1 MRVRIIIPRLL
12 QKIYEIG
19 DWRLEIGTESPV
31 SNLQSPFTV
40 IQNDTTTLLDL
51 YRQMLLIRRF
61 EEKCNE
67 LYIQGL
73 IPSTLHL
80 YAGQEAVA
88 VGVCSLLNNDDYITS
103 THRPHGHA
111 LAKGVSA
118 RSIMAELF
126 AKATGCCRGKGGS
139 MHVGDMRV
147 GMLPAIAIVGAGA
160 PIAVGIGLSAKMR
173 GTNQVAVC
181 FFGDGGANEGA
192 VHEAMNM
199 AAIWKLPV
207 VFVVENNLYGASTPT
222 QYAFAIQ
229 DIADRAHAYGF
240 PGVVVD
246 GMDVLAVREVAD
258 AAIQRARDKQGPTL
272 VECKT
277 YRFVGHSRS
286 DARNYRSRDEEA
298 EWLKR
303 DPLPRLA
310 EMLLAQNK
318 ITRAN
323 LDALQNDVDAE
334 IQDAI
339 EFAEASPYPKP
350 EETLQDVFWEG

>member
-1 MRVRIIIPRLL
+1 MGMT
-12 QKIYEIG
+12 QNE
-19 DWRLEIGTESPV
+19 T
-31 SNLQSPFTV
+31 NLR
-40 IQNDTTTLLDL
+40 DL
-51 YRQMLLIRRF
+51 YRRMLLIRRF

-67 LYIQGL
+67 LFLQGR

-88 VGVCSLLNNDDYITS
+88 VGLCSLLNNDDYITS

-126 AKATGCCRGKGGS
+126 AKETGCCRGKGGS
-139 MHVGDMRV
+139 MHVGDIRV
-147 GMLPAIAIVGAGA
+147 GMPPAIAIVGAGA
-160 PIAVGIGLSAKMR
+160 PIAAGIALSAKMR
-173 GTNQVAVC
+173 GTDQVAVC

-207 VFVVENNLYGASTPT
+207 IFVVENNLYAASTPT
-222 QYAFAIQ
+222 HYAFAVQ
-229 DIADRAHAYGF
+229 DIADRANAYGF
-240 PGVVVD
+240 PGVVAD
-246 GMDVLAVREVAD
+246 GMDVLAVREVAH
-258 AAIQRARDKQGPTL
+258 AAIERARNKQGPTL

-286 DARNYRSRDEEA
+286 DARNYRSREEEN
-298 EWLKR
+298 EWLQR
-303 DPLPRLA
+303 DPIPRLGD
-310 EMLLAQNK
+310 MLLAQGTF
-318 ITRAN
+318 TRAD
-323 LDALQNDVDAE
+323 LDAIQNDVDAE

-339 EFAEASPYPKP
+339 AFAEASPDPKA
-350 EETLQDVFWEG
+350 EETLENVFWER

>member
-1 MRVRIIIPRLL
+1 MAHNETMLR
-12 QKIYEIG
+12 E
-19 DWRLEIGTESPV
+19 
-31 SNLQSPFTV
+31 
-40 IQNDTTTLLDL
+40 L

-67 LYIQGL
+67 LFLQGR

-88 VGVCSLLNNDDYITS
+88 VGFCSLLNKDDYITS

-111 LAKGVSA
+111 LAKGVSPRA
-118 RSIMAELF
+118 IMAELF
-126 AKATGCCRGKGGS
+126 AKETGCCRGKGGS
-139 MHVGDMRV
+139 MHVGDINV
-147 GMLPAIAIVGAGA
+147 GMPPAIAIVGAGA

-173 GTNQVAVC
+173 GTQQVAVC

-199 AAIWKLPV
+199 AAIWHLPV
-207 VFVVENNLYGASTPT
+207 IFVVENNLYGASTPVAT
-222 QYAFAIQ
+222 AFAIPN
-229 DIADRAHAYGF
+229 IADRAQAYGF

-246 GMDVLAVREVAD
+246 GMDVLAVRKVAD
-258 AAIQRARDKQGPTL
+258 AAIQRARSKQGPTL

-286 DARNYRSRDEEA
+286 DARNYRSRDEESD
-298 EWLKR
+298 WLKK
-303 DPLPRLA
+303 DPIARLGNW
-310 EMLLAQNK
+310 LIAQDSA
-318 ITRAN
+318 TRAE
-323 LDALQNDVDAE
+323 LDALQDDVDAE

-339 EFAEASPYPKP
+339 SFAEASPEPKA
-350 EETLQDVFWEG
+350 EEALEDVFWKG

>member
-1 MRVRIIIPRLL
+1 MS
-12 QKIYEIG
+12 E
-19 DWRLEIGTESPV
+19 TN
-31 SNLQSPFTV
+31 NLIS
-40 IQNDTTTLLDL
+40 L

-67 LYIQGL
+67 LFLQGR

-88 VGVCSLLNNDDYITS
+88 VGVCSLLRVDDYITS

-126 AKATGCCRGKGGS
+126 AKETGCCRGKGGS
-139 MHVGDMRV
+139 MHVGDIRV
-147 GMLPAIAIVGAGA
+147 GMPPAIAIVGGGA
-160 PIAVGIGLSAKMR
+160 PIATGIALSAKMR
-173 GTNQVAVC
+173 GTDQVAVC

-207 VFVVENNLYGASTPT
+207 VFVVENNLYAASTPT
-222 QYAFAIQ
+222 HYAFAIQ
-229 DIADRAHAYGF
+229 DIADRANAYGF
-240 PGVVVD
+240 PGVIAD
-246 GMDVLAVREVAD
+246 GMDVLAVREVAG
-258 AAIQRARDKQGPTL
+258 AAIERARAKQGPTL

-286 DARNYRSRDEEA
+286 DARNYRSREEEN

-303 DPLPRLA
+303 DPIARLA
-310 EMLLAQNK
+310 DMLIAQGESS
-318 ITRAN
+318 RAD
-323 LDALQNDVDAE
+323 LDAMQNDVDAE

-339 EFAEASPYPKP
+339 AFAEASPAPKP
-350 EETLQDVFWEG
+350 EETLQDVFWKG

>member
-1 MRVRIIIPRLL
+1 MTNNI
-12 QKIYEIG
+12 
-19 DWRLEIGTESPV
+19 S
-31 SNLQSPFTV
+31 
-40 IQNDTTTLLDL
+40 L
-51 YRQMLLIRRF
+51 YRQMFLIRRF

-67 LYIQGL
+67 LFLQGR

-88 VGVCSLLNNDDYITS
+88 VGFCSLLRVDDYITS

-118 RSIMAELF
+118 RAIMAELF
-126 AKATGCCRGKGGS
+126 AKETGCCRGKGGS
-139 MHVGDMRV
+139 MHVGDIRV

-173 GTNQVAVC
+173 GTEQIAVC

-207 VFVVENNLYGASTPT
+207 IFVVENNLYAASTPVAT
-222 QYAFAIQ
+222 AFAIP

-246 GMDVLAVREVAD
+246 GMDVLAVRECAD
-258 AAIQRARDKQGPTL
+258 AAIERARSKQGPTL

-286 DARNYRSRDEEA
+286 DARNYRSRDEEN
-298 EWLKR
+298 EWLAR
-303 DPLPRLA
+303 DPIARLGNF
-310 EMLLAQNK
+310 LVSQNSA
-318 ITRAN
+318 TRAA
-323 LDALQNDVDAE
+323 LDAIQNEVDAE

-339 EFAEASPYPKP
+339 AFAEASPDPKA
-350 EETLQDVFWEG
+350 EETLEDVFWNA

>member
-1 MRVRIIIPRLL
+1 M
-12 QKIYEIG
+12 
-19 DWRLEIGTESPV
+19 LET
-31 SNLQSPFTV
+31 N
-40 IQNDTTTLLDL
+40 TLISL

-61 EEKCNE
+61 EEKCTE
-67 LYIQGL
+67 LFLQGR

-88 VGVCSLLNNDDYITS
+88 VGVCSLLNADDYITS

-111 LAKGVSA
+111 LAKGVRA

-126 AKATGCCRGKGGS
+126 AKETGCCKGKGGS
-139 MHVGDMRV
+139 MHVGDIRV
-147 GMLPAIAIVGAGA
+147 GMPPAIAIVGAGA

-173 GTNQVAVC
+173 GTSQVAVC

-199 AAIWKLPV
+199 AALWKLPV
-207 VFVVENNLYGASTPT
+207 IFVVENNLYAASTPVEK
-222 QYAFAIQ
+222 AFAIH
-229 DIADRAHAYGF
+229 DIADRAQAYGF

-246 GMDVLAVREVAD
+246 GMDVLAVREVAG
-258 AAIQRARDKQGPTL
+258 AAIERARKQQGPTL

-286 DARNYRSRDEEA
+286 DARNYRSREEEN
-298 EWLKR
+298 EWLAR
-303 DPLPRLA
+303 DPIPRLA
-310 EMLLAQNK
+310 NLLTAQNLAA
-318 ITRAN
+318 RAD
-323 LDALQNDVDAE
+323 LEAIQADVDAE

-339 EFAEASPYPKP
+339 AFAEASPYPQP

>member
-1 MRVRIIIPRLL
+1 MSSVL
-12 QKIYEIG
+12 
-19 DWRLEIGTESPV
+19 TSA
-31 SNLQSPFTV
+31 
-40 IQNDTTTLLDL
+40 DTREDTIL
-51 YRQMLLIRRF
+51 YRALYRHMLLIRRF

-67 LYIQGL
+67 LFLQGR

-88 VGVCSLLNNDDYITS
+88 VGFCSLLNDDDYITS

-126 AKATGCCRGKGGS
+126 AKETGCCRGKGGS
-139 MHVGDMRV
+139 MHVGDIRV
-147 GMLPAIAIVGAGA
+147 GMPPAIAIVGAGA
-160 PIAVGIGLSAKMR
+160 PIAVGIGLAAKMR
-173 GTNQVAVC
+173 GTSQVAVC

-199 AAIWKLPV
+199 AAIWQLPV
-207 VFVVENNLYGASTPT
+207 IFVVENNMYAASTPLEKS
-222 QYAFAIQ
+222 FAIQ

-240 PGVVVD
+240 PGIVVD
-246 GMDVLAVREVAD
+246 GMDVLAVRQVAD
-258 AAIQRARDKQGPTL
+258 VAIQRARNKQGPTL

-286 DARNYRSRDEEA
+286 DARNYRSREE
-298 EWLKR
+298 ESDWLNK
-303 DPLPRLA
+303 DPIVRLG
-310 EMLLAQNK
+310 EMLIAQNFS
-318 ITRAN
+318 TRAE
-323 LDALQNDVDAE
+323 LDAIQNDVDAE

-339 EFAEASPYPKP
+339 AFTEASPDPRAV
-350 EETLQDVFWEG
+350 ETLEDVFWNA

>member
-1 MRVRIIIPRLL
+1 MPITGKRLL
-12 QKIYEIG
+12 LTDYI
-19 DWRLEIGTESPV
+19 S
-31 SNLQSPFTV
+31 
-40 IQNDTTTLLDL
+40 L

-67 LYIQGL
+67 LYIQGR

-88 VGVCSLLNNDDYITS
+88 VGFCSLLRNDDYITS

-126 AKATGCCRGKGGS
+126 AKETGCCRAKGGS

-147 GMLPAIAIVGAGA
+147 GMPPAIAIVGAGA
-160 PIAVGIGLSAKMR
+160 PIATGIALSAKMR
-173 GTNQVAVC
+173 GADQVAVC

-207 VFVVENNLYGASTPT
+207 IFVVENNLYGASTPT
-222 QYAFAIQ
+222 SYSFAIR
-229 DIADRAHAYGF
+229 DIADRANAYGF
-240 PGVVVD
+240 PGVTVD
-246 GMDVLAVREVAD
+246 GMDVLAVLEVAQ
-258 AAIQRARDKQGPTL
+258 AAIARARAKQGPTL

-286 DARNYRSRDEEA
+286 DARNYRSREEEA
-298 EWLKR
+298 QWLER

-310 EMLLAQNK
+310 EILRAQNG
-318 ITRAN
+318 ITQVD
-323 LDALQNDVDAE
+323 LDAIQNDVDAE

-339 EFAEASPYPKP
+339 EFADASPAPLP
-350 EETLQDVFWEG
+350 EETLQDVFWNA